1 MRSALTLL
9 TLIVVWHISTIYNWI
24 DPAFYP
30 SPFKILNATFQ
41 LLSESDLLFNIY
53 SSLKRLLLAF
63 IIAAPLAIG
72 LAMLASVSK
81 KFDEILSPVI
91 ALTFP
96 LPKVAVYPLMLLI
109 FGMDETSKIA
119 LILIGLFYIIFINS
133 RLGFKK
139 LLISPANDV
148 VFIYPLKK
156 NDYIFQYMLKG
167 SQLEILTGIK
177 LALNYGLTLI
187 VVSEATTSNNGIGYF
202 IWRSWDQFKIINV
215 YTGVFVLS
223 FIGLVMYY
231 SLDCVISIQR
241 KKYF

>member
-1 MRSALTLL
+1 MRSIFTLL
-9 TLIVVWHISTIYNWI
+9 FLLIFWHFLTEFHYI
-24 DPAFYP
+24 DPIYYP
-30 SPFKILNATFQ
+30 SPLKIFTVTVH
-41 LLSESDLLFNIY
+41 LLSDTDLLFNIY
-53 SSLKRLLLAF
+53 SSLKRLFLAF
-63 IIAAPLAIG
+63 IIAAPLAIS

-81 KFDEILSPVI
+81 KIDEVLSPII
-91 ALTFP
+91 AVTFP
-96 LPKVAVYPLMLLI
+96 LPKVAIYPLMLLI

-133 RLGFKK
+133 RLGFKR

-148 VFIYPLKK
+148 VFIYPVKK
-156 NDYIFQYMLKG
+156 SDYIFQYMLKG
-167 SQLEILTGIK
+167 AQLEILTGIK

-215 YTGVFVLS
+215 YSGVFVLS
-223 FIGLVMYY
+223 FIGLITYY
-231 SLDCVISIQR
+231 SLDYLIGIQR